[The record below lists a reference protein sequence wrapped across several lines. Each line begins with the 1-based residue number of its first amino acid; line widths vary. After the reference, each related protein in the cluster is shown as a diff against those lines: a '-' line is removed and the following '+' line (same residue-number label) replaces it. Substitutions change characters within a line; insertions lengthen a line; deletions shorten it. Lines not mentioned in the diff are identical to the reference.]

1 MNKAE
6 KKFRLTA
13 IIAIL
18 VLLIVLLGVINIVS
32 FTMATTDADEI
43 TQRIADQNGQLDGS
57 ASAEPAPSGDPGPG
71 GWNNNRS
78 FFPGGGPQVGFF
90 GPTGPIAADTEASIR
105 YFTAKFTEDGQ
116 FMGMEAFAM
125 SAVTEEEAQ
134 EWAGT
139 LLKEDTGWTNG
150 PYRYRVYENNSL
162 TYVTVIDQSRELLAS
177 YRILIISLVGGIL
190 CLIIAYF
197 VLKYVGR
204 RLFAPLEEADE
215 KQKKFVAGANRE
227 LRLPLTIVNADTELI
242 EREHG
247 PDDHTRS
254 IHRQVRKMEELVS
267 RIETLSIFN
276 EPESERYDVP
286 LSELLRASLD
296 EAAERFQA
304 RSLTVSADIAPDV
317 HLIASAES
325 MKRMVDELIDNA
337 LRYASGEVSFR
348 LFRES
353 ERIVLQTS
361 NGTALPDGSYDN
373 VFDRFTTLDNAPE
386 DATGLGLAAVKE
398 IVKAHDGR
406 ASARV
411 ANGVF
416 TVRIA
421 L

>member
-1 MNKAE
+1 MNNAE

-13 IIAIL
+13 ILAIF
-18 VLLIVLLGVINIVS
+18 VLLTVLLAVINIVS

-43 TQRIADQNGQLDGS
+43 TQRIADQNGQMDVSVSG
-57 ASAEPAPSGDPGPG
+57 EPAPSGEPMPG
-71 GWNNNRS
+71 GAGWNWR
-78 FFPGGGPQVGFF
+78 FGPAGFF
-90 GPTGPIAADTEASIR
+90 GPTGPTAADTEASVR
-105 YFTAKFTEDGQ
+105 YFTAKFTADGQ
-116 FMGMEAFAM
+116 FAGMAAFAI

-134 EWAGT
+134 EWASS
-139 LLKEDTGWTNG
+139 LLKETTGWTNG
-150 PYRYRVYENNSL
+150 AYRYRVYELNSM

-177 YRILIISLVGGIL
+177 YRILIISLIGEIL
-190 CLIIAYF
+190 CLVIAFF
-197 VLKYVGR
+197 VLRYVGR
-204 RLFAPLEEADE
+204 RLFAPLEEADA

-227 LRLPLTIVNADTELI
+227 LRLPLTIINADTELL

-276 EPESERYDVP
+276 EPESEHYEVP
-286 LSELLRASLD
+286 LSDLLRASLD
-296 EAAERFQA
+296 EAAERFEA
-304 RSLTVSADIAPDV
+304 RSLPLSVDIAPDIR
-317 HLIASAES
+317 LSASAES

-337 LRYASGEVSFR
+337 LRYASGDVSFR
-348 LFRES
+348 LYRES
-353 ERIVLQTS
+353 ERIVLLTE

-386 DATGLGLAAVKE
+386 DAAGLGLAAVKE

>member
-6 KKFRLTA
+6 KQFRLTA
-13 IIAIL
+13 LVAIL
-18 VLLIVLLGVINIVS
+18 VLLTVLLAVINIVS
-32 FTMATTDADEI
+32 FSMTTTDADEM
-43 TQRIADQNGQLDGS
+43 TQRIADQNGRIDASGS
-57 ASAEPAPSGDPGPG
+57 GELSPSNEPAPGAG
-71 GWNNNRS
+71 GWNWR
-78 FFPGGGPQVGFF
+78 F
-90 GPTGPIAADTEASIR
+90 GPAGVFGPMGPTSPDTEASIR
-105 YFTAKFTEDGQ
+105 YFTAKFSPEGQ

-134 EWAGT
+134 EWAAT
-139 LLKEDTGWTNG
+139 LLKKTTGWTNG
-150 PYRYRVYENNSL
+150 SYRYRVYENGAM
-162 TYVTVIDQSRELLAS
+162 TFVTVIDQSRELLAS
-177 YRILIISLVGGIL
+177 YRILVISVIGEIL

-204 RLFAPLEEADE
+204 RLFAPLEEADA

-227 LRLPLTIVNADTELI
+227 LRLPLTIINADTELL

-276 EPESERYDVP
+276 EPESERYEVA
-286 LSELLRASLD
+286 LSDLLRASLD

-304 RSLTVSADIAPDV
+304 RSLTLRTDIAPNV
-317 HLIASAES
+317 CLKASAES

-337 LRYASGEVSFR
+337 LRYASGDVSFQ
-348 LFRES
+348 LFKES
-353 ERIVLQTS
+353 ERIILLTE
-361 NGTALPDGSYDN
+361 NATALPDGSYDN
-373 VFDRFTTLDNAPE
+373 VFDRFTTLDNAPD
-386 DATGLGLAAVKE
+386 DAAGLGLAAVKE
-398 IVKAHDGR
+398 IVKSHDGR